1 MSKYI
6 YNAQYFYMNKK
17 SKLQYDCKYVFVNG
31 SFDVLHT
38 GHLDLL
44 NYASSLGDYLL
55 VAIDS
60 DRRISEKKGPDRPF
74 NDQQTRFT
82 LMHALKP
89 VDEVKIFDSDQ
100 ELIDIIKDYSP
111 DTMVIGSDWR
121 LKTIIGGEYAKEIV
135 FYERANSESTTKTIQ
150 RYLDRR
156 QGS

>member
-1 MSKYI
+1 MIK
-6 YNAQYFYMNKK
+6 
-17 SKLQYDCKYVFVNG
+17 VFVNG
-31 SFDVLHT
+31 SFDILHA

-44 NYASSLGDYLL
+44 NYAKSQGNYLL

-60 DRRISEKKGPDRPF
+60 DRRIAEKKGYDRPF
-74 NDQQTRFT
+74 NDETNRSA
-82 LMHALKP
+82 LMSNLKS

-111 DTMVIGSDWR
+111 DIMIVGSDWR

-135 FYERANSESTTKTIQ
+135 FYERVNSESTTKTIQ

-156 QGS
+156 SGS